1 MIMVI
6 KQLLAFIIFVMDINN
21 NLIIQWGK
29 QETINAVWNITFP
42 ISFTVIPVVTLGP
55 QQLTH
60 TERFTIS
67 SISETGHEG
76 WYYDYKNGIINWL
89 AIGY

>member
-1 MIMVI
+1 MAMEIPCEEDI
-6 KQLLAFIIFVMDINN
+6 LLSVFNN
-21 NLIIQWGK
+21 NLIVQWGK

-42 ISFTVIPVVTLGP
+42 ISFTVIHVVTLGT

-76 WYYDYKNGIINWL
+76 WYYDYKNGIINYL
-89 AIGY
+89 AISY